1 MASGLNGTNFA
12 SLFTSKDTLCQ
23 TSISDRDE
31 LIQKMLE
38 VLALNHGIGNVE
50 HAFQQVIE
58 REEKIST
65 VIAPGIAVPHAR
77 LDAIDGIVV
86 GVATSRAGIKFNG
99 DANSKAH
106 LVIMILAPKDQPGV
120 YLQALSSFAKILNET
135 GVAKRIAEMDNAEDV
150 WRFFD
155 RGGLVLPDYVCAGD
169 IMTRDIA
176 VVLENDTLEHAI
188 DMLVDQ
194 HDIDVPVV
202 DKAGVLVGVVTAYE
216 LLKVCLPD
224 YILWMDDL
232 SPIINF
238 EPFAQVLRNEG
249 KAWLTE
255 IMATDY
261 AAVQVDAP
269 AIQVAKEIT
278 KRGSRQVYVLD
289 DEKLVGEIRLQ
300 DFIDKVL
307 RQ

>member
-1 MASGLNGTNFA
+1 MANGLNGANFA
-12 SLFTSKDTLCQ
+12 SLFTQNDTLCQ
-23 TSISDRDE
+23 TPVTDRDG
-31 LIQKMLE
+31 IVRKMLE
-38 VLALNHGIGNVE
+38 MLAYNHGIGNVE
-50 HAFQQVIE
+50 QAFRQVLD
-58 REEKIST
+58 REEKMST
-65 VIAPGIAVPHAR
+65 VIAPGLAVPHAR
-77 LDAIDGIVV
+77 LDGVTGIVV
-86 GVATSRAGIKFNG
+86 GVATSRDGIKFN
-99 DANSKAH
+99 DEANGMAH
-106 LVIMILAPKDQPGV
+106 LIIMILAPKDQPGA
-120 YLQALSSFAKILNET
+120 YLQAVSSFAKILNEP
-135 GVAKRIAEMDNAEDV
+135 GIAKRIAEMDSAEEV

-169 IMTRDIA
+169 IMTRDVA

-188 DMLVDQ
+188 DMLVDK

-202 DKAGVLVGVVTAYE
+202 DKNGILVGVVTAYE

-255 IMATDY
+255 IMSTDY
-261 AAVQVDAP
+261 ASVQIDAP

-278 KRGSRQVYVLD
+278 KRGARQVYVLD
-289 DEKLVGEIRLQ
+289 GEKLAGEITLQ

-307 RQ
+307 RE

>member
-1 MASGLNGTNFA
+1 MDDKANGTNFA
-12 SLFTSKDTLCQ
+12 SLFTPNDTLCQ
-23 TSISDRDE
+23 TQCTDRDE
-31 LIQKMLE
+31 LLKKMLE
-38 VLALNHGIGNVE
+38 VLAYNHGIGNVDR
-50 HAFQQVIE
+50 AFKQVIE

-65 VIAPGIAVPHAR
+65 VIASGIAVPHAR
-77 LDAIDGIVV
+77 LHGVEKIVV
-86 GVATSRAGIKFNG
+86 GVATSRTGIQFNG
-99 DANSKAH
+99 DADAVH
-106 LVIMILAPKDQPGV
+106 LIIMILAPKGQPGA
-120 YLQALSSFAKILNET
+120 YLQALSAFAKILNEP
-135 GVAKRIAEMDNAEDV
+135 GIAKRIAEMDKPGDV

-169 IMTRDIA
+169 IMKRDMA

-194 HDIDVPVV
+194 HNIDIPVV
-202 DKAGVLVGVVTAYE
+202 DKAGVLVGAVSSYE

-238 EPFAQVLRNEG
+238 EPFSQVLRNEG

-255 IMATDY
+255 IMSTDI
-261 AAVQVDAP
+261 AKVQLDAP

-278 KRGSRQVYVLD
+278 KRGARQVYVLD
-289 DEKLVGEIRLQ
+289 GDKLVGEISLQ

-307 RQ
+307 RE